1 MKLYKL
7 TRRNGETQRSTKWGP
22 GVTNS
27 VSDIGL
33 LLSPQ
38 LCTNTVIHAYLH
50 PLQMLIHRD
59 WHGFCGKA
67 LILWEAEGKV
77 VAHDYT
83 KVGVRSLT
91 TVKKIPMALG
101 AFTSDLERKAL
112 TMAKLQAVLV
122 TGGLPGHPRTGSVPL
137 KVIRAAVNKFTSTL
151 EPPTHDEGVALCR
164 MAWRMKRG
172 RQKDLAIGLVRAL
185 RGLPTGL
192 TPSSFTPD
200 ELYEYYERAWPFIQP
215 LLEAARQQDLAVR
228 RERDRARRAAARAA
242 RQGNVQ
248 TAK

>member
-50 PLQMLIHRD
+50 PLQMLIHRGR
-59 WHGFCGKA
+59 HGFCGKA

-91 TVKKIPMALG
+91 TVKKISMAFG
-101 AFTSDLERKAL
+101 AFTLDLERKA
-112 TMAKLQAVLV
+112 TIMAKLQAVLV

-137 KVIRAAVNKFTSTL
+137 KAIRAAVNRFLSTL
-151 EPPTHDEGVALCR
+151 ELPTYDEGVALYR
-164 MAWRMKRG
+164 MVWRMKRG
-172 RQKDLAIGLVRAL
+172 RQKDLAIELVRAL
-185 RGLPTGL
+185 RGYSEGPRLGN
-192 TPSSFTPD
+192 FTPAQLH
-200 ELYEYYERAWPFIQP
+200 ECYERAWPYIQP
-215 LLEAARQQDLAVR
+215 LLEAARQQSLAAR
-228 RERDRARRAAARAA
+228 RERDRARRMAARVD
-242 RQGNVQ
+242 NVQ
-248 TAK
+248 AAK